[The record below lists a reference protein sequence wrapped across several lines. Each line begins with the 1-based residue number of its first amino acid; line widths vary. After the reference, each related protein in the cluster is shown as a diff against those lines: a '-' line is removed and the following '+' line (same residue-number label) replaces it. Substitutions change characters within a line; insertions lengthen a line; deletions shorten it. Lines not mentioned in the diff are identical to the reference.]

1 MMLSAVVSGAILLDW
16 LIGEPKRF
24 HPLVGFGIVVGKLES
39 SLNSG
44 SPRWRKSKGLVAL
57 LILVVPFPLLWNI
70 FQPPEW
76 GWLGNLLLL
85 WFSVGHR
92 SLYDHI
98 QPIATALD
106 MGDQEM
112 ARTLTSRVVSR
123 DKETLNIEASAVE
136 STLENGNDA
145 VFAALFWFVLLGGAG
160 ALFYRMVNTLDAM
173 WGYRN
178 PRFND
183 FGCFTAQLDD
193 LLNFVP
199 ARLTAL
205 SFALLGQTRQALS
218 CWQNQAHLLASPN
231 GGPVMTSGAGAL
243 GVLLGGVT
251 RYQGQWQDK
260 PHFGAGEP
268 PVAQDIRRALR
279 LVSQVL
285 ALWMVVLWCT
295 EGFVWLQAS

>member
-1 MMLSAVVSGAILLDW
+1 MILSAVVSGAIILDW
-16 LIGEPKRF
+16 LTGEPKRF
-24 HPLVGFGIVVGKLES
+24 HPLVGFGSVAGKLES

-57 LILVVPFPLLWNI
+57 LILAVPLPLLWYI
-70 FQPPEW
+70 CQPYSW
-76 GWLGNLLLL
+76 SWLGDLLLL

-106 MGDQEM
+106 TGDQEE

-123 DKETLNIEASAVE
+123 DKETLNIEVSAVE

-160 ALFYRMVNTLDAM
+160 ALFYRFVNTLDAM

-178 PRFND
+178 LRFND
-183 FGCFTAQLDD
+183 FGRFTAQLDD
-193 LLNFVP
+193 LLNLVP

-205 SFALLGQTRQALS
+205 TFALLGHTRQALS

-243 GVLLGGVT
+243 GVLLGGAT

-260 PHFGAGEP
+260 SYFGAGES
-268 PVAQDIRRALR
+268 PVTQDIRHALR
-279 LVSQVL
+279 LVSKTL
-285 ALWMVVLWCT
+285 ALWVVILWCT
-295 EGFVWLQAS
+295 EGFVWLQA

>member
-1 MMLSAVVSGAILLDW
+1 MILSAVVSGAIILDW
-16 LIGEPKRF
+16 LTGEPKRF
-24 HPLVGFGIVVGKLES
+24 HPLVGFGSVAGKLES

-57 LILVVPFPLLWNI
+57 LILAVPLPLLWYI
-70 FQPPEW
+70 YQPYSW
-76 GWLGNLLLL
+76 SWLGDLLLL

-106 MGDQEM
+106 TGDQEM

-123 DKETLNIEASAVE
+123 DKETLNIEVSAVE

-160 ALFYRMVNTLDAM
+160 ALFYRFVNTLDAM

-178 PRFND
+178 LRFND
-183 FGCFTAQLDD
+183 FGRFTAQLDD
-193 LLNFVP
+193 LLNLVP

-205 SFALLGQTRQALS
+205 SFALLGHTRQALG
-218 CWQNQAHLLASPN
+218 CWQKQAHLLASPN

-243 GVLLGGVT
+243 GVLLGGAT

-260 PHFGAGEP
+260 PYFGAGEP
-268 PVAQDIRRALR
+268 PVTQDIRHALR
-279 LVSQVL
+279 LVSKTL
-285 ALWMVVLWCT
+285 ALWVVILWCT
-295 EGFVWLQAS
+295 EGFVWLQA